1 MKIKSEY
8 RVLKRSCR
16 LIRKISPGHL
26 ELSLFRALLNAV
38 LPYIAINMSALIIDE
53 LTTDRN
59 PEALGLY
66 VFISVFGTAAISVIN
81 LFLTKKISIMDS
93 MFLSQVKLFLN
104 SKRNMVDYITLEN
117 PEYSEAHAK
126 ILEIIFMTNGGI
138 VSVNRLICTF
148 IQNSISLVMAFCV
161 FIGNNNTD
169 KNGLIYL
176 FITVGIIV
184 VSVFGSVKNARIV
197 SEKEYN
203 LAQNSSTN
211 KYLNYYHYNYMEDDK
226 AGKDIHIFNQ
236 KKLII
241 GEVLSKG
248 RLPWMNV
255 LIGRYNLYQKYYGRN
270 TLISVCVGGYA
281 YIYIGLRALKGYISL
296 GSVAQCYSAI
306 TLFSAAINE
315 LFITVSQIK
324 SNNKYLI
331 DFFKFID
338 TPVKHNEGSQAV
350 ETDIK
355 EWKIECHNVS
365 FKYPGSDEYAIRNVS
380 MVITPKKRIAFVG
393 MNGSGKTTMIKL
405 LLGFY
410 QPEEGTIT
418 FNGKNIDE
426 YVYEEYLKLFSVVF
440 QDFKLFSLPIGEN
453 VAASYQF
460 NKTRVWD
467 SLKIAGMDEKVRNM
481 PLQLEQFIYKYVD
494 EKGEDF
500 SGGEEQKI
508 AIARAHYRD
517 AQFVLMDEPTAS
529 LDPVSEYEIYCK
541 LNEIVENRGVIF
553 ISHRLSSCRFCDQIF
568 VFDNG
573 RIVQEGKHNSLLNDG
588 SGKYR
593 ELWNA
598 QAQYY
603 V

>member
-8 RVLKRSCR
+8 RVLKRACR
-16 LIRKISPGHL
+16 LIRKLSPGYL
-26 ELSLFRALLNAV
+26 ELSLVRALLNAV
-38 LPYIAINMSALIIDE
+38 MPYIAINMSALIIDE
-53 LTTDRN
+53 LTADRN
-59 PEALGLY
+59 PETLGLY
-66 VFISVFGTAAISVIN
+66 VFVSGCGTAAISVIN
-81 LFLTKKISIMDS
+81 LLLTKKISIMDS
-93 MFLSQVKLFLN
+93 MFLSQVKFFLN

-117 PEYSEAHAK
+117 PEYTEAHAK

-148 IQNSISLVMAFCV
+148 IQNFISLVIAFCV

-169 KNGLIYL
+169 KTGLIFL
-176 FITVGIIV
+176 LVTVGIIV
-184 VSVFGSVKNARIV
+184 VSVFWSVKNARIV

-211 KYLNYYHYNYMEDDK
+211 KYLDYYHYNYMEDDK

-255 LIGRYNLYQKYYGRN
+255 LIGRHSLYQKYYGRN
-270 TLISVCVGGYA
+270 TLISVCVGGYS

-296 GSVAQCYSAI
+296 GSVTQCYSAI

-315 LFITVSQIK
+315 LFATVSQIK
-324 SNNKYLI
+324 SNNKYLV

-338 TPVKHNEGSQAV
+338 TPVKCNEGSQAV

-355 EWKIECHNVS
+355 DWVIECHNVS
-365 FKYPGSDEYAIRNVS
+365 FKYPGSNEYAIRNVS
-380 MVITPKKRIAFVG
+380 MVVTPKKRIAFVG

-410 QPEEGTIT
+410 QPEEGYIT
-418 FNGKNIDE
+418 LNGKNINE
-426 YVYEEYLKLFSVVF
+426 YVYEDYLKLFSVVF
-440 QDFKLFSLPIGEN
+440 QDFKLLALPIGEN
-453 VAASYQF
+453 IAASYQF
-460 NKTRVWD
+460 NKSRVWD
-467 SLKIAGMDEKVRNM
+467 SLKIVGMDEKVRNM

-494 EKGEDF
+494 EEGEDF

-508 AIARAHYRD
+508 AIARVHYRD
-517 AQFVLMDEPTAS
+517 AQLVLMDEPTAS
-529 LDPVSEYEIYCK
+529 LDPVSEFEIYCK
-541 LNEIVENRGVIF
+541 LNEIVENKGVIF
-553 ISHRLSSCRFCDQIF
+553 ISHRLSSCRFCDRIF

-573 RIVQEGKHNSLLNDG
+573 RIVQEGSHNLLLNDG
-588 SGKYR
+588 SGKYH